1 MYVGVTLVEAG
12 YSPGCRQEVKK
23 DICVVITL
31 IERAIR
37 LVVAYLRLRGGGE
50 CAVVAG
56 ENGRGWS

>member
-1 MYVGVTLVEAG
+1 VYVGVTLVEAG

-37 LVVAYLRLRGGGE
+37 LVVAYLRLRGGGGS
-50 CAVVAG
+50 AVVAG
-56 ENGRGWS
+56 ENGRGW